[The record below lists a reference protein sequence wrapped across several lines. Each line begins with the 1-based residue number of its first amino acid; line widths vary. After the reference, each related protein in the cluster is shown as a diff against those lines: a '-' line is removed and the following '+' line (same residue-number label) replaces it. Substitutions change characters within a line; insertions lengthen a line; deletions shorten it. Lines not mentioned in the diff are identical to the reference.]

1 MDIKEVFAENL
12 THYINKSGKK
22 AVDIAASIGVSK
34 GTFSDWKNGKSI
46 PRTDKFDALC
56 EYFNCSRADLLEP
69 RREENEW
76 FINRE
81 VQQIAEELY
90 ADSDRRALF
99 SASRKL
105 SKEDIEVVKNLID
118 RLTK

>member
-1 MDIKEVFAENL
+1 MDIKEIFSENL
-12 THYINKSGKK
+12 TYYINKSGKK
-22 AVDIAASIGVSK
+22 AVDIAAAIGVSK
-34 GTFSDWKNGKSI
+34 GTFSDWKNQKSL

-56 EYFNCSRADLLEP
+56 DYFGCSRSDLLEQ
-69 RREENEW
+69 RTEENEY
-76 FINRE
+76 FLNKE
-81 VQQIAEELY
+81 VAEIAQELY
-90 ADSDRRALF
+90 DNPDARALF